1 MGRLVGLELSNFK
14 SYRGVT
20 KVGFGESNFTSI
32 IGPNGSGKSNM
43 MDAISFVLGVRSN
56 HLRSNILKDL
66 IYRGV
71 LNDEN
76 SDDYDNEGAAS
87 SNPQSAYVKAFYQK
101 GNKLV
106 ELMRIISRNGDT
118 SYKIDGKTVSYKDYS
133 IFLENENI
141 LIKAKNFLVFQGDV
155 EQIAAQSPVEL
166 SRMFEEVSGSIQYK
180 KEYEEL
186 KEKIEKLSKSATE
199 SIKNRRRIH
208 GELKT
213 YKEGINKNEEYRKQ
227 LDKKMNYRS
236 SRLYG
241 SYIIWSN
248 KKRS

>member
-1 MGRLVGLELSNFK
+1 M
-14 SYRGVT
+14 
-20 KVGFGESNFTSI
+20 
-32 IGPNGSGKSNM
+32 
-43 MDAISFVLGVRSN
+43 
-56 HLRSNILKDL
+56 
-66 IYRGV
+66 
-71 LNDEN
+71 
-76 SDDYDNEGAAS
+76 
-87 SNPQSAYVKAFYQK
+87 
-101 GNKLV
+101 
-106 ELMRIISRNGDT
+106 
-118 SYKIDGKTVSYKDYS
+118 
-133 IFLENENI
+133 
-141 LIKAKNFLVFQGDV
+141 FQGDV

-248 KKRS
+248 KRGANGQAVRIKL

>member
-118 SYKIDGKTVSYKDYS
+118 SYKIDGKLSPIRTILYFLRTK
-133 IFLENENI
+133 IFLS
-141 LIKAKNFLVFQGDV
+141 K
-155 EQIAAQSPVEL
+155 P
-166 SRMFEEVSGSIQYK
+166 
-180 KEYEEL
+180 
-186 KEKIEKLSKSATE
+186 KIF
-199 SIKNRRRIH
+199 
-208 GELKT
+208 
-213 YKEGINKNEEYRKQ
+213 
-227 LDKKMNYRS
+227 
-236 SRLYG
+236 
-241 SYIIWSN
+241 
-248 KKRS
+248 